1 MKVLVVE
8 DIVTSRIL
16 LCKILKKE
24 GYDVFSASNGIEAL
38 ELIANEQFDAVLT
51 DWMMP
56 NLDGIELIER
66 IRKTVR
72 PLPVIIV
79 ITALSSRSAKERVFE
94 VGADDYIAKPYDNKE
109 VVARLANCLNRMQSE
124 TTQFL
129 NDDQFEFVKVPPF
142 TGVCIAASTGGPPA
156 LLTLFSQI
164 KPTLNAAF
172 FVVLHGPAWMLESFT
187 ERIQRETEMKVNLG
201 AEGLIIKPGEIYL
214 APGDRHMV
222 INPQKLCIHISD
234 GPPENYV
241 KPSADPLFR
250 SVAFLFKSN
259 SVSVILTGMGR
270 DGAVGSG
277 YIAAA
282 GGITIAQD
290 PKTATLSSM
299 PQSIID
305 LRIAKAI
312 IPLDD
317 IGNTVNK
324 NIERLSS
331 R

>member
-24 GYDVFSASNGIEAL
+24 GYEVLSASNGVEAL
-38 ELIANEQFDAVLT
+38 DLIANEKFDAILT

-56 NLDGIELIER
+56 NLDGIELIEK

-72 PLPVIIV
+72 PIPVIIV
-79 ITALSSRSAKERVFE
+79 ITALSSRSAKEKAFE
-94 VGADDYIAKPYDNKE
+94 AGADDYIAKPYDNKE
-109 VVARLANCLNRMQSE
+109 VVARLENCLNRLKSDSA
-124 TTQFL
+124 QFL
-129 NDDQFEFVKVPPF
+129 NDDQYEFVKVPPF
-142 TGVCIAASTGGPPA
+142 AGVCIAASTGGPPA
-156 LLTLFSQI
+156 LLNLFSKLQ
-164 KPTLNAAF
+164 PTMKAAF

-187 ERIQRETEMKVNLG
+187 ERIQRETSMKVKLG
-201 AEGLIIKPGEIYL
+201 EEGMPIKPGEIYL

-222 INPQKLCIHISD
+222 INPQKLCIEITD

-250 SVAFLFKSN
+250 SVAFLFKSK
-259 SVSVILTGMGR
+259 SLSVILTGMGR
-270 DGAVGSG
+270 DGAIGSG
-277 YIAAA
+277 YISAA

-290 PKTATLSSM
+290 PKTATLPSM

-305 LRIAKAI
+305 LRIAKVIA
-312 IPLDD
+312 PLDE
-317 IGNTVNK
+317 IGEIVNK
-324 NIERLSS
+324 SIDRIS
-331 R
+331 